1 MLLTYSTLIL
11 EPHIYSLFTQQQADW
26 IIILSS
32 FPAWIVTIY
41 WLKQR
46 LFRIHKRLSETVKN
60 SLSEQLSPIFNKLD
74 QSRPTEHK

>member
-32 FPAWIVTIY
+32 FPAWIATIY

-46 LFRIHKRLSETVKN
+46 LFRSHKRLSETVKN
-60 SLSEQLSPIFNKLD
+60 SSTEQLSLIFSKLD